1 MPNRSVQTYAA
12 AMTGLET
19 IPRSD
24 DRPGIALGDVALGL
38 GLAAFSVVGT
48 YFASQQ
54 GQPIRRPFDV
64 GAVVLVAI
72 ASLALIGRRRWP
84 LGVMAIVFATT
95 FFYLLIGYHD
105 GPIWIPLVIAYFNA
119 ASRGGRRV
127 IVGGTALV
135 GFLLFPWMD
144 FLFRDGPAPTAA
156 SLAALAAW
164 LLVIFGAAE
173 IVRIRRERVAE
184 AARMHREEA
193 LRRAGEERL
202 RIAREL
208 HDALGHHL
216 SLISV
221 QSGVALHV
229 NEELPEQAR
238 ASLTAIRDASKEA
251 LTELRSV
258 LEILR
263 QNGETAPR
271 APGLTLARLDDL
283 VDQSEKAG
291 LRVRTETQGEVR
303 ALPFGVDAAAFR
315 VVQESLTNVTRHAGR
330 ASATVRIVYGDDDV
344 TVEIED
350 DGRGS
355 PSEPSAGSGTGI
367 AGMRERIATL
377 GGDLEAGPRP
387 EGGFRVSARIPL
399 GAGP

>member
-1 MPNRSVQTYAA
+1 MSALGTTGVQEAQ
-12 AMTGLET
+12 
-19 IPRSD
+19 P
-24 DRPGIALGDVALGL
+24 PIALGDVALGV

-54 GQPIRRPFDV
+54 GQPIRRPFDA
-64 GAVVLVAI
+64 GAAVLVSI

-84 LGVMAIVFATT
+84 LGVMAVVFATT
-95 FFYLLIGYHD
+95 FVYLLIGYHD
-105 GPIWIPLVIAYFNA
+105 GPIWIPLVISYFSA
-119 ASRGGRRV
+119 ASRAGHRL
-127 IVGGTALV
+127 IVAGTALV
-135 GFLLFPWMD
+135 GFLLFPWID
-144 FLFRDGPAPTAA
+144 DLVRGGPAPTAA

-184 AARMHREEA
+184 AARMQHEEA

-221 QSGVALHV
+221 QSGVALHL
-229 NEELPEQAR
+229 NEELPEQAN

-263 QNGETAPR
+263 QNGEAAPR
-271 APGLTLARLDDL
+271 SPGLTLARLDDL

-291 LRVRTETQGEVR
+291 LRVRTETEGEVR
-303 ALPFGVDAAAFR
+303 PLPFGVDAAAFR
-315 VVQESLTNVTRHAGR
+315 VVQEALTNVTRHAGR
-330 ASATVRIVYGDDDV
+330 ASATVRVVYGDDDV
-344 TVEIED
+344 TVQIDD

-355 PSEPSAGSGTGI
+355 SAGASVGGGTGI
-367 AGMRERIATL
+367 AGMRERVSAL
-377 GGDLEAGPRP
+377 GGELEAGPRP
-387 EGGFRVSARIPL
+387 DGGFRVSVRLPL
-399 GAGP
+399 EVGT